1 MPPPRPPPSPP
12 DPYLYKLGALNWLL
26 TFDGFFYAELTA
38 TPPDPA
44 RLGSVGDLPSWPRF
58 KYPECRF

>member
-12 DPYLYKLGALNWLL
+12 DPYLYRLGALNWLL

-44 RLGSVGDLPSWPRF
+44 RLGRAGDLPS
-58 KYPECRF
+58 